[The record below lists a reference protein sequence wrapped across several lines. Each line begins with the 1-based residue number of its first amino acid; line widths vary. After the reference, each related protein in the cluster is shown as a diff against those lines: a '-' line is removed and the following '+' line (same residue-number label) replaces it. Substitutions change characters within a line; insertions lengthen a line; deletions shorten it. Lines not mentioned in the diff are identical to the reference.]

1 MSKITISEEKL
12 NQLIY
17 ESIQESLEDEGLG
30 RWLGNAYQWARN
42 KWNNFKGDFNAGRN
56 YQRYKN
62 KDYDPYHYYQNGDEF
77 RNLGGRQYG
86 DYRYDLTADRNANAK
101 QYGPSVYKNGGPAPQ
116 GGPQPNPDI
125 APPAP
130 APQAPTNNNQP
141 TQNPNTRANVQNK
154 AQQMI
159 SKNANFLKQKGFTLQ
174 NGQWIYAQDGS
185 NSPALNSQYPDI
197 VQAAKSYNMAMKAA
211 KGLYEQKIRKIV
223 AESLKRMYNEGKMDE
238 VGKTKHGQRQL
249 GRLSAKRF
257 AQYDDALQ
265 QGDHEK
271 ATDYAYRHFQA
282 NRKAKEEHGKAQP
295 SRSFERG
302 YKSELRKQRRKRK

>member
-30 RWLGNAYQWARN
+30 NWLGNAYQWARN

-56 YQRYKN
+56 HQRYLN
-62 KDYDPYHYYQNGDEF
+62 KDYDPYHYYDNADEF
-77 RNLGGRQYG
+77 RNLGGRQYA
-86 DYRYDLTADRNANAK
+86 DYRYDLAAERNAAAR
-101 QYGPSVYKNGGPAPQ
+101 QYGPSRFRNGGSQDAPQ
-116 GGPQPNPDI
+116 GGMQPNPDVAQPSFDNGSGT
-125 APPAP
+125 APAAPAAAPSAP

-141 TQNPNTRANVQNK
+141 SQNPTTRGNVKNK

-185 NSPALNSQYPDI
+185 NSPALSSQYPDI

-211 KGLYEQKIRKIV
+211 QGLYEQRIRKIV
-223 AESLKRMYNEGKMDE
+223 AESIKKMYNKGLKQNN
-238 VGKTKHGQRQL
+238 K
-249 GRLSAKRF
+249 
-257 AQYDDALQ
+257 
-265 QGDHEK
+265 K
-271 ATDYAYRHFQA
+271 ARH
-282 NRKAKEEHGKAQP
+282 
-295 SRSFERG
+295 
-302 YKSELRKQRRKRK
+302 